1 MNPLAV
7 RKKLGRPCAVDPGET
22 RKRLILEA
30 RRLFAEI
37 GYDATTNRLVAD
49 AVGITTGA
57 IYHYFPSKKDMYIA
71 AYAEVQDMVYG
82 ALEAAVVSHDT
93 FSGKFS
99 SILDELANIST
110 QEPSFIGFVVGVA
123 AESQRHP
130 ELAQD
135 LKSLRMRTVMFLHEI
150 CEEAVAKGEVNEGIT
165 GQVLHDMIDVV
176 ISGLSRFSHVVND
189 AQRRHDVVEGLKHLM
204 AGSVLRVPVV
214 R

>member
-7 RKKLGRPCAVDPGET
+7 RKKAGRPCATDAGET
-22 RKRLILEA
+22 RKRLLLEA

-57 IYHYFPSKKDMYIA
+57 IYHYFPSKKELYIA
-71 AYAEVQDMVYG
+71 AYAEVQDLVYG
-82 ALEAAVVSHDT
+82 ALEAAVVNHDT
-93 FSGKFS
+93 FSEKFS
-99 SILDELANIST
+99 SILDELANIAT
-110 QEPSFIGFVVGVA
+110 QEPSFIGFVVGIA

-130 ELAQD
+130 ELIGD
-135 LKSLRMRTVMFLHEI
+135 LKSIRLRTVLFLHEI
-150 CEEAVAKGEVNEGIT
+150 CEEAVRKGEVNEGIS
-165 GQVLHDMIDVV
+165 GQVLHDMIEVV

-189 AQRRHDVVEGLKHLM
+189 AGRRREVVEGLKHLM
-204 AGSVLRVPVV
+204 AGTVLRAPAI

>member
-1 MNPLAV
+1 MNALLGA
-7 RKKLGRPCAVDPGET
+7 KKLGRPQAVDAGET
-22 RKRLILEA
+22 RKRLVTEA

-57 IYHYFPSKKDMYIA
+57 IYHYFPSKKDMYLA
-71 AYAEVQDMVYG
+71 AFAEVQEMVYG
-82 ALEAAVVSHDT
+82 ALETAAGSHDS
-93 FSGKFS
+93 FAGKFS
-99 SILDELANIST
+99 SILDELANISK

-130 ELAQD
+130 ELIQD
-135 LKSLRMRTVMFLHEI
+135 LRSLRMRTVMFLHEI
-150 CEEAVAKGEVNEGIT
+150 CEEAVRKGEVNEGIT

-189 AQRRHDVVEGLKHLM
+189 SERRRNVVDGLKHLM
-204 AGSVLRVPVV
+204 AGSVLRTPVV

>member
-1 MNPLAV
+1 MNPLV
-7 RKKLGRPCAVDPGET
+7 SRKKLGRPCSVDPGET

-57 IYHYFPSKKDMYIA
+57 IYHYFPSKKDLYIA

-82 ALEAAVVSHDT
+82 ALESAVAGHERFAD
-93 FSGKFS
+93 KFS
-99 SILDELANIST
+99 SMLDALATIST

-130 ELAQD
+130 ELIQD
-135 LKSLRMRTVMFLHEI
+135 LRSLRMRTVLFLHEI
-150 CEEAVAKGEVNEGIT
+150 CEEAVRKGEVNEGIT

-189 AQRRHDVVEGLKHLM
+189 SERRRNVVDGLKHLM
-204 AGSVLRVPVV
+204 AGSVLRTPVV